1 MGNSIYIKTHW
12 PLYICHSNRKLL
24 TFHTAQ
30 TRHSGN
36 IPKTILFISRSLL
49 NQFICSSQL
58 IHLPLLHFLSE
69 LLKDST
75 RCQVSFSYKNP
86 LVYRPRIVNNSN
98 DDSDDSDDN
107 DATTDRPPLGDR
119 VRCPACQPGLG
130 RVGVVQSAGRPLA
143 LPRLVQGRHRQ
154 HPHHPATAQRE
165 GEQTIVLCCTVLYC
179 AVLYCTVLFCTVHYL
194 YWSRYWSLSSLS
206 WLRGRARLT
215 AAL

>member
-143 LPRLVQGRHRQ
+143 LPRLVQGRHWQ

-179 AVLYCTVLFCTVHYL
+179 TVLYCNVLCCTILYYIVLYCTIL
-194 YWSRYWSLSSLS
+194 YCAIL
-206 WLRGRARLT
+206 
-215 AAL
+215 

>member
-12 PLYICHSNRKLL
+12 PLYIFHSNRKHL
-24 TFHTAQ
+24 TFHTAK

-36 IPKTILFISRSLL
+36 IPKTILFISRSVL

-107 DATTDRPPLGDR
+107 DALF
-119 VRCPACQPGLG
+119 
-130 RVGVVQSAGRPLA
+130 
-143 LPRLVQGRHRQ
+143 
-154 HPHHPATAQRE
+154 QR
-165 GEQTIVLCCTVLYC
+165 
-179 AVLYCTVLFCTVHYL
+179 A
-194 YWSRYWSLSSLS
+194 
-206 WLRGRARLT
+206 
-215 AAL
+215 